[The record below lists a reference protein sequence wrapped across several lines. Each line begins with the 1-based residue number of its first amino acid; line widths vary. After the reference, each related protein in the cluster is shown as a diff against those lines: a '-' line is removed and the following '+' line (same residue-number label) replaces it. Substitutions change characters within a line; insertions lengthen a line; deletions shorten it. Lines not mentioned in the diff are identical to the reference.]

1 MRAAS
6 LWEASKGGGSPLL
19 CGVVPQLESPAQ
31 KAAREPKKEL
41 KAARPGA
48 SQQKAQAKRG
58 AASSALAAASAALP
72 PSSPAPVPTPAPASA
87 PPLAPAPAPAL
98 SGEEAVRAK
107 LAELNLSQFADK
119 LVDEGVDSPE
129 ALAFV
134 TVLLHSCIAAQVYF
148 LSENA
153 S

>member
-1 MRAAS
+1 MIRQPEQAMWCQARN
-6 LWEASKGGGSPLL
+6 APSP
-19 CGVVPQLESPAQ
+19 
-31 KAAREPKKEL
+31 
-41 KAARPGA
+41 
-48 SQQKAQAKRG
+48 
-58 AASSALAAASAALP
+58 AASAA
-72 PSSPAPVPTPAPASA
+72 APRVP
-87 PPLAPAPAPAL
+87 
-98 SGEEAVRAK
+98 RAK

-119 LVDEGVDSPE
+119 LVDEGVNSPE

>member
-1 MRAAS
+1 MATPDARR
-6 LWEASKGGGSPLL
+6 GGS
-19 CGVVPQLESPAQ
+19 VSP
-31 KAAREPKKEL
+31 E
-41 KAARPGA
+41 
-48 SQQKAQAKRG
+48 AKRLVG
-58 AASSALAAASAALP
+58 
-72 PSSPAPVPTPAPASA
+72 TFQT
-87 PPLAPAPAPAL
+87 
-98 SGEEAVRAK
+98 VRAK